1 MTPTYHMT
9 VISLFEF
16 FYFLENLGAKKFTSI
31 NKNLNEKFHL
41 VKFTIK
47 CYDPLHFIS
56 QKMRFSVNMR

>member
-1 MTPTYHMT
+1 MT
-9 VISLFEF
+9 VISLIEF

-47 CYDPLHFIS
+47 CYDPLKSALHIS
-56 QKMRFSVNMR
+56 ENEIFCEHEITI